1 MKTVNIGVLLLPVAL
16 ATIPLSAEAQVSRT
30 TYVYQCDE
38 GGTFKAEFV
47 PEGAVVYLGNET
59 LTLEQI
65 PAASGARYSDGS
77 TTLYTKENEAF
88 VEVDGETVLNNCTV
102 QLDSIE
108 GSTEAETTID
118 GSVTEE
124 SVEGETTTLEES
136 ATVES
141 TRLEGTTTTEQTT
154 IQRTETTQQTTTPAP
169 AQTTPAPAPS
179 PAASPAPVRAL
190 W

>member
-65 PAASGARYSDGS
+65 PAASGARYSDGT
-77 TTLYTKENEAF
+77 TTLHTKEDEAF
-88 VEVDGETVLNNCTV
+88 VEVDGEMVLNNCAV
-102 QLDSIE
+102 QLDTIE
-108 GSTEAETTID
+108 ESSEAETTIEE
-118 GSVTEE
+118 SVTED
-124 SVEGETTTLEES
+124 ETTTLEES
-136 ATVES
+136 ATLEE
-141 TRLEGTTTTEQTT
+141 TTTLEGTTTTEQTT

-169 AQTTPAPAPS
+169 TQPAPAPT
-179 PAASPAPVRAL
+179 PAASPEPVRAL

>member
-38 GGTFKAEFV
+38 GGAFKAEFV
-47 PEGAVVYLGNET
+47 PEGAVVYLGEET

-65 PAASGARYSDGS
+65 PAASGARYSDGT
-77 TTLYTKENEAF
+77 TTLHTKEDEAF
-88 VEVDGETVLNNCTV
+88 VEVDGETVLNNCAV
-102 QLDSIE
+102 QLDTIE
-108 GSTEAETTID
+108 ESSEAETTIEE
-118 GSVTEE
+118 SVTEE
-124 SVEGETTTLEES
+124 SVTEGETTLEES
-136 ATVES
+136 ATLEE
-141 TRLEGTTTTEQTT
+141 TTTLEGTTTTEQTT

-169 AQTTPAPAPS
+169 AQPAPAPS
-179 PAASPAPVRAL
+179 PAASPEPVRAL